1 MMFFVDLPERERI
14 RNSEIWEIENG
25 REFRKKKNR
34 ETFDYH
40 PR

>member
-1 MMFFVDLPERERI
+1 MVIFVDLLPQCERI

-25 REFRKKKNR
+25 REFRKEKRRN
-34 ETFDYH
+34 FDHH